1 MNRVELMRT
10 LVAFVLCA
18 AIAAGCGKDPEED
31 LQTEIIIGNKEML
44 SHNVYADQTYGE
56 SEVTFVTTGAWTSAI
71 TEKTANATSAGT
83 LSWIS
88 ISPESG
94 DEAGEYTIIISLEP
108 NITGANRAAEITIMC
123 NGAEVKI
130 TVTQQAITEEGE
142 VLKPYIRLLTEKNGE
157 VVIRMAGS
165 GTVTIDWHN
174 GYVLEKSETYSLSA
188 YDANSFSSDMKYSYT
203 HTFSET
209 GSIYIYG
216 ENITHID
223 CRNNELV
230 YFESLFNP
238 AITYINCANNQINS
252 LYLTELVLTYLDCS
266 NNSLGFYSNIGC
278 PALTYLN
285 CSNSGL
291 DRLPGGIFENLTYLD
306 CSNNELGKNTWGIN
320 NELQRMSKLETL
332 NCSSNELTDLVA
344 YDYYNP
350 SLVSLQCQ
358 LNKIDRFSMNNLFQS
373 FHNNEIADVSKT
385 IYIAG
390 NPENWGCDK
399 SIAENKGW
407 TVDTET
413 MP

>member
-1 MNRVELMRT
+1 MRT

-203 HTFSET
+203 HTFYET
-209 GSIYIYG
+209 GRHIIAISG

-223 CRNNELV
+223 CRNNEIV
-230 YFESLFNP
+230 HFESSDNP
-238 AITYINCANNQINS
+238 QLTYINCANNQFDQLNIIES
-252 LYLTELVLTYLDCS
+252 ALTYLDCS
-266 NNSLGFYSNIGC
+266 NSEYWERGIFQVHC

-285 CSNSGL
+285 CSNNGL
-291 DRLPGGIFENLTYLD
+291 KNLPLGIYENLTYLD
-306 CSNNELGKNTWGIN
+306 CSNNELGQYWWGID
-320 NELQRMSKLETL
+320 NELQQMSKLETL
-332 NCSSNELTDLVA
+332 NCSNNELTDLVF
-344 YDYYNP
+344 YNNP
-350 SLVSLQCQ
+350 SLVNLQCQ
-358 LNKIDRFSMNNLFQS
+358 LNKIGRFALNNLFKS
-373 FHNNEIADVSKT
+373 LHNNEIADVSKT

-390 NPENWGCDK
+390 NPENWDCDK